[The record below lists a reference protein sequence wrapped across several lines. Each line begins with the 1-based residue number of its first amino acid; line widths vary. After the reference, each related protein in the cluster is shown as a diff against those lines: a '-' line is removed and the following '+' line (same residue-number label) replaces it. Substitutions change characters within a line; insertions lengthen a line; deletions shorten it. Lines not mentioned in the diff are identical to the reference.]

1 MHAKKPTRGSLL
13 TGSEAE
19 SRADTTEFRSPRL
32 EDGADVHMLIRA
44 TKPLDVNSQY
54 CYLIICDHFS
64 DTSIVALHEGRIV
77 GFISAY
83 ILPKRPDTLFIWQV
97 AVDSSMRR
105 RGLAV
110 RMAEGIL
117 GRESASALRF
127 IETTVSPSNTA
138 SSRFFETLASR
149 LDTAIAKETY
159 ITESMFGGEHHE
171 AETLYRI
178 GPFETSKRA

>member
-1 MHAKKPTRGSLL
+1 L
-13 TGSEAE
+13 TGNEAE
-19 SRADTTEFRSPRL
+19 SRTDTTEFRSPRL
-32 EDGADVHMLIRA
+32 EDGADVHRLIRA
-44 TKPLDVNSQY
+44 TEPLDVNSLY
-54 CYLIICDHFS
+54 CYLIICDHYS
-64 DTSIVALHEGRIV
+64 DTSIVALHGGRVV

-97 AVDSSMRR
+97 AVDSAMRR

-110 RMAEGIL
+110 RMVEGIL
-117 GRESASALRF
+117 GRESAAALRY

-149 LDTAIAKETY
+149 LGTAIKKETY

-171 AETLYRI
+171 SETLYRI
-178 GPFETSKRA
+178 GPFQASKRA

>member
-1 MHAKKPTRGSLL
+1 M
-13 TGSEAE
+13 
-19 SRADTTEFRSPRL
+19 
-32 EDGADVHMLIRA
+32 
-44 TKPLDVNSQY
+44 
-54 CYLIICDHFS
+54 
-64 DTSIVALHEGRIV
+64 ALHGGRVV

-97 AVDSSMRR
+97 AVDSAMRR

-117 GRESASALRF
+117 GRECAAALRY
-127 IETTVSPSNTA
+127 IETTVTPSNTA

-149 LDTAIAKETY
+149 LGTAITKETY
-159 ITESMFGGEHHE
+159 ITESMFGSEHHE

-178 GPFETSKRA
+178 GPFQASKRA